1 VLLLAYQGAYV
12 MAAPGADPFLGLLAG
27 GISFDKKR
35 FARDIS
41 LFKPQVRVSSC
52 VLLRF
57 NRRRL
62 ALTAGCAEPRRRW
75 LCLRRRLRAAAWR
88 AARAA

>member
-1 VLLLAYQGAYV
+1 

-41 LFKPQVRVSSC
+41 LFKPQAR
-52 VLLRF
+52 
-57 NRRRL
+57 
-62 ALTAGCAEPRRRW
+62 APRAN
-75 LCLRRRLRAAAWR
+75 AAALRCAMRMLRLSLTR
-88 AARAA
+88 A